1 MRRFVLGICLI
12 TTLLMAKMFTTAQD
26 APPTSQPS
34 ICEANL
40 IQFYTAATDACLG
53 APDGHV
59 CNGGNPPL
67 AEPAGAVANSLAA
80 FGAVVP
86 VDALQSITTTALAPD
101 GSNGG
106 LVWVRVAETQ
116 MRGLMIGDVTIR
128 NMIDPAAVD
137 FPLWTAFTVV
147 TGQSAPG
154 CPAEPQSAFIIQN
167 ANQFQQIR
175 VVVNGASVDL
185 NGTVL
190 IKTTGLDTVFVVLEG
205 VMRLLANGES
215 QTLVAG
221 QESRINHPDGNFS
234 RAGSAPTE
242 PAPYASDRITHIP
255 VELLDRAVILPQP
268 GFVATEGA
276 VNLRTAPSTSAGII
290 YQVPAGQ
297 IMTILGSNPAGDWYH
312 VRLANGQTGWMFAEL
327 LRRNH
332 GVITA
337 QYESTPL
344 PPQRY
349 GESGHTA
356 LVASPNGATARSAP
370 HVGFPAMF
378 SVGAGAQL
386 ELLARSP
393 YSPWVKIETGGA
405 VGWVPLINLET
416 RAIVESLPVDYN
428 VPLPPEPT
436 EPPGQWGGAFPDPR
450 CYPNC

>member
-1 MRRFVLGICLI
+1 MRWLVTACFL
-12 TTLLMAKMFTTAQD
+12 LLMMIGGTFILAQD
-26 APPTSQPS
+26 DSTNV
-34 ICEANL
+34 CETNL
-40 IQFYTAATDACLG
+40 VQFYTSATDVCLN
-53 APDGHV
+53 APNGNA

-67 AEPAGAVANSLAA
+67 AEPAGPVANSLAS

-86 VDALQSITTTALAPD
+86 IDELQSITTTGFAPD
-101 GSNGG
+101 GTNGG
-106 LVWVRVAETQ
+106 LMWVRVADVN
-116 MRGLMIGDVTIR
+116 MSGLMLGDVTIR
-128 NMIDPAAVD
+128 NMIDPAVVD
-137 FPLWTAFTVV
+137 FPVWTAFSVV
-147 TGQSAPG
+147 TGQDAPG
-154 CPAEPQSAFIIQN
+154 CSAEPNSAFIVQN
-167 ANQFQQIR
+167 SNQYEQIR
-175 VVVNGASVDL
+175 VVINGASVDL

-190 IKTTGLDTVFVVLEG
+190 IKTVGIDTVFVSLEG

-215 QTLVAG
+215 RTLVAG
-221 QESRINHPDGNFS
+221 QESRINHPDGNFAN
-234 RAGSAPTE
+234 AGSIPAE
-242 PAPYASDRITHIP
+242 PAPYASDRIMNIP
-255 VELLDRAVILPQP
+255 VELLDRALILPQP
-268 GFVATEGA
+268 GYVSTEGA
-276 VNLRTAPSTSAGII
+276 VNLRSGPSTNAGVI

-297 IMTILGSNPAGDWYH
+297 IMTILGSNPASDWYH

-337 QYESTPL
+337 QYEETPS

-349 GESGHTA
+349 GDAGHTA
-356 LVASPNGATARSAP
+356 MVSSPSGATARSAP

-378 SVGAGAQL
+378 SVGTGAVL
-386 ELLARSP
+386 ELVARSP

-416 RAIVESLPVDYN
+416 RAIVESLPVDYT